1 MESLS
6 TTWLVLVQLAGEVAL
21 LGDAGT
27 LPELEPAAD
36 RQGDSESV

>member
-21 LGDAGT
+21 LETRVPSPSLNRRRTGKAT
-27 LPELEPAAD
+27 AKA
-36 RQGDSESV
+36 